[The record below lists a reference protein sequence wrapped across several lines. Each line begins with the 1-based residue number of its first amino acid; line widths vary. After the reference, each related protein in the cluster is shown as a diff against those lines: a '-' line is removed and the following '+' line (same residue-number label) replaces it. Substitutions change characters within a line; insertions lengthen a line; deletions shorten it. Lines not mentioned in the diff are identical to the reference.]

1 MQSGL
6 GGVGDS
12 ATGPGAREEARW
24 WLVLRQNLLGWGEV
38 VLVLNQV
45 GLLLWK

>member
-6 GGVGDS
+6 GGVGGS
-12 ATGPGAREEARW
+12 SIRPGACEEARL

-45 GLLLWK
+45 RLLLWK